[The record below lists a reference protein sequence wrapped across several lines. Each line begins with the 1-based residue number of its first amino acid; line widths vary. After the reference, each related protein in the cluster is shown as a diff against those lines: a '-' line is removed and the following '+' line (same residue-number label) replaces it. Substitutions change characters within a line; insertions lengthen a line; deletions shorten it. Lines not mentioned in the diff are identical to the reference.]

1 MTFHLVSI
9 SNYSYKN
16 SCKIIVFRVTRT
28 THYISTNVATLWR
41 TTAIPSLVNLM
52 KRTRRDSRGG
62 PRVTILES
70 KLASS
75 LLRITR
81 HMSPLSPCRNRR
93 RFLPFI
99 PVRGG
104 VDQFSM
110 RDSLWLCAVVFQT
123 LTAGKIVC
131 RTNRTWSGYLGD
143 TMRPLY
149 QHLNEGNSRAKP
161 GFYPKDVR
169 KKDPLASSHNLEL
182 LDR

>member
-1 MTFHLVSI
+1 M
-9 SNYSYKN
+9 NRRN
-16 SCKIIVFRVTRT
+16 SKTWTWWI
-28 THYISTNVATLWR
+28 W
-41 TTAIPSLVNLM
+41 

-81 HMSPLSPCRNRR
+81 HMSPLSPCRNWR

-182 LDR
+182 LDRWALQFHFSFFNKKKTFTKDRRISVSRTPSKSSVI